1 MVTVYKNFVIVAAGS
16 NDYYS
21 RGFEMGGGNT
31 VELSAEATFVN
42 QDVLLFVEFGND
54 LQNWSGA
61 TGIGTLNAA
70 TYFSADSVGAVAAR
84 YFRVKIRMAGAGTL
98 VVSVDAETSAQ

>member
-16 NDYYS
+16 SDFFS
-21 RGFEMGGGNT
+21 RGFDMNGGNT
-31 VELSAEATFVN
+31 VDLSATATFVN

-61 TGIGTLNAA
+61 TGIGTLDAA
-70 TYFSADSVGAVAAR
+70 TRFSADSVGAVAAR
-84 YFRVKIRMAGAGTL
+84 YFRLKIRIAGAGTL
-98 VVSVDAETSAQ
+98 VVSVDAETSSQ